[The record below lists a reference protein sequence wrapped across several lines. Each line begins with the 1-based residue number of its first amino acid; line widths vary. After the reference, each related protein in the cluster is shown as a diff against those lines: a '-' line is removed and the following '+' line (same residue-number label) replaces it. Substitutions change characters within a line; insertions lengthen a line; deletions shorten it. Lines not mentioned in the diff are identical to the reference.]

1 VFPKTAVS
9 TLLSVIISTGR
20 PFPYPSFTGPRG
32 AYQQHKGIT
41 IHITE
46 SNIHISYSENH
57 DSTLFF
63 YYFYMS
69 PLPTLAHIIV
79 KGSTFSISSPF
90 DITKLQKNFLDV
102 LSTGSF
108 PFLMSMDTH
117 IHISYHP
124 YGDGDSTW
132 I

>member
-1 VFPKTAVS
+1 M
-9 TLLSVIISTGR
+9 IR
-20 PFPYPSFTGPRG
+20 DY
-32 AYQQHKGIT
+32 
-41 IHITE
+41 
-46 SNIHISYSENH
+46 
-57 DSTLFF
+57 F

-69 PLPTLAHIIV
+69 HLPTLAHIIV